1 MPVKQNPA
9 YLPPVPVGA
18 GKGGFLFVGGLN
30 QDGMKASLTDFTSFA
45 NFPGVMSWVKSV

>member
-18 GKGGFLFVGGLN
+18 GKGGFLFVGGL
-30 QDGMKASLTDFTSFA
+30 GLTA
-45 NFPGVMSWVKSV
+45 GV

>member
-18 GKGGFLFVGGLN
+18 GKGGFLFVGGLGLN
-30 QDGMKASLTDFTSFA
+30 RPCGSAR
-45 NFPGVMSWVKSV
+45 PW